1 VIHSIRSLRGQILAQ
16 GVMQIRFDGKTVVVS
31 GAGHGF
37 GRCIAETFAGLGA
50 RVFGCDLV
58 AAELAETAKAGVST
72 ELLDLTDRAAAAAW
86 IDRVE
91 QATGGAVDVLVNNA
105 GGVAGQEMRPIEEVP
120 DSDWD
125 RIFAVNIGAAFTLSR
140 AAAAGMKRAE
150 LAVSLISAPVPG
162 WPLR

>member
-1 VIHSIRSLRGQILAQ
+1 MRTPLFGTGWTARLAASENAAERVFSEALNRCGVRSGRYQ
-16 GVMQIRFDGKTVVVS
+16 GGRRMQIRFDGKTVVVS

-50 RVFGCDLV
+50 GVFGCDLV

-91 QATGGAVDVLVNNA
+91 QAT
-105 GGVAGQEMRPIEEVP
+105 
-120 DSDWD
+120 
-125 RIFAVNIGAAFTLSR
+125 
-140 AAAAGMKRAE
+140 
-150 LAVSLISAPVPG
+150 
-162 WPLR
+162 